1 MCQHFKRYICIDHL
15 KDILAYECYSYVDS
29 SGVGG
34 EIPSTF
40 ANLRNMQIL

>member
-1 MCQHFKRYICIDHL
+1 MCQHFKRCICIDHL
-15 KDILAYECYSYVDS
+15 KDILVYEYYSYADS

-40 ANLRNMQIL
+40 ANLKKMRVL